1 MSGTSASPRRLS
13 FRLLALPVAVL
24 ASGALAGLAAGQ
36 APTAPSPAAQ
46 TPSGPLRLH
55 GLVEAVEFFGVVTP
69 SGNSGPLTIV
79 RLAPKGA
86 TLKKGDLVIEF
97 DRQVPLREAID
108 KQAEWKQFE
117 EDIRKKQAE
126 IALQDAVDATALKT
140 AENDLALAR
149 LETTKNEVLPRIE
162 AEKNT
167 LNLQA
172 AEAKL
177 PSLRKSISLRRDAA
191 AAELAILELKRDR
204 AARVR
209 DRAMATA
216 NALLVLAPIDGLV
229 VPRTVWKQGG
239 SGPGEPE
246 EGDEV
251 WSGIAVVDI
260 VSPRAMRVRVKV
272 NQVDVHRLTVGM
284 PARITLDAY
293 PERSYPG
300 RLMQVAPIAS
310 RGAFSPKIRTFTA
323 IFEIDEQH
331 GNIAP
336 DLSAAVDVLPKEGD
350 RAAR

>member
-1 MSGTSASPRRLS
+1 MPGSSSLLRR
-13 FRLLALPVAVL
+13 FRSRVLPIPVA
-24 ASGALAGLAAGQ
+24 GLLLVTAVAAQ
-36 APTAPSPAAQ
+36 SPAPPPA
-46 TPSGPLRLH
+46 GLRLH
-55 GLVEAVEFFGVVTP
+55 GLVEAVEFFSVVAP
-69 SGNSGPLTIV
+69 SGINGQLTIV
-79 RLAPKGA
+79 RLAPKGT

-108 KQAEWKQFE
+108 KQAEWKQLE

-126 IALQDAVDATALKT
+126 NKLQDAVDDTALKT

-149 LETTKNEVLPRIE
+149 LETTKNDVLPRID

-177 PSLRKSISLRRDAA
+177 PSLRKSIALKRDAA

-209 DRAMATA
+209 DRAVATA
-216 NALLVLAPIDGLV
+216 EALLVLSPIDGLV
-229 VPRTVWKQGG
+229 VPRMVWKPG
-239 SGPGEPE
+239 SPGEPE
-246 EGDEV
+246 EGDEI
-251 WSGIAVVDI
+251 WPGIAVLDI

-272 NQVDVHRLTVGM
+272 NQVDVHRLVVGA

-293 PERSYPG
+293 PSRSYPG
-300 RLMQVAPIAS
+300 RLRQVSPIAT
-310 RGAFSPKIRTFTA
+310 RGAFSPKVRTFTA
-323 IFEIDEQH
+323 IFDIDSQH
-331 GNIAP
+331 VEIAP
-336 DLSAAVDVLPKEGD
+336 DLSAAVDVLPEEGA

>member
-1 MSGTSASPRRLS
+1 MAVWNTTVLR
-13 FRLLALPVAVL
+13 VAIAV
-24 ASGALAGLAAGQ
+24 ACAAALAVAEGPGASAQSPAPPG
-36 APTAPSPAAQ
+36 PTAPDAA
-46 TPSGPLRLH
+46 PGSLRLH
-55 GLVEAVEFFGVVTP
+55 GLVEAVEFFSVVTP
-69 SGNSGPLTIV
+69 TGSGGLLTVVGI
-79 RLAPKGA
+79 APKGA
-86 TLKKGDLVIEF
+86 TVAKGDVVLEF
-97 DRQVPLREAID
+97 DRQAPLREAVD
-108 KQAEWKQFE
+108 KQAEWKQLE

-126 IALQDAVDATALKT
+126 IRLQDAVDDTALKT

-149 LETTKNEVLPRIE
+149 LETTKNDFLSRVD

-177 PSLRKSISLRRDAA
+177 PSLRKSVALKREAA

-216 NALLVLAPIDGLV
+216 EALLIRSPIDGLV
-229 VPRTVWKQGG
+229 VPRTIWKQSS

-251 WSGIAVVDI
+251 WPGIAILDV

-272 NQVDVHRLTVGM
+272 NQVDVHRLAVGM

-300 RLMQVAPIAS
+300 RLRQVSPIAA
-310 RGAFSPKIRTFTA
+310 RGTYSPKVRTFTA
-323 IFEIDEQH
+323 LFDIDAQH
-331 GNIAP
+331 GDLAP
-336 DLSAAVDVLPKEGD
+336 DLSAAVDLLAAEGT

>member
-1 MSGTSASPRRLS
+1 MPGSPSSLRGRSRRV
-13 FRLLALPVAVL
+13 LPA
-24 ASGALAGLAAGQ
+24 ALAVFGLGT
-36 APTAPSPAAQ
+36 PVAAQ
-46 TPSGPLRLH
+46 TTPAAPLRLH
-55 GLVEAVEFFGVVTP
+55 GLVEAVEFFGVVAPPGRT
-69 SGNSGPLTIV
+69 GQLTIV
-79 RLAPKGA
+79 RIAPKGA
-86 TLKKGDLVIEF
+86 MVKKGDLVIEF

-126 IALQDAVDATALKT
+126 IKLQDAVDDTALKT

-149 LETTKNEVLPRIE
+149 LETSKNDVLPRID

-177 PSLRKSISLRRDAA
+177 PSLRTSIALRRQAA

-216 NALLVLAPIDGLV
+216 EALLVVAPIDGLV
-229 VPRTVWKQGG
+229 VPRTIWKQGG
-239 SGPGEPE
+239 GGPGEPE

-251 WSGIAVVDI
+251 WPGIAVLDV
-260 VSPRAMRVRVKV
+260 VSPHAMRVRVKV
-272 NQVDVHRLTVGM
+272 NQVDVHRLVVGT

-293 PERSYPG
+293 PDRSYPG
-300 RLMQVAPIAS
+300 RLRQVSPIAA
-310 RGAFSPKIRTFTA
+310 RGAFSPKVRTFTA
-323 IFEIDEQH
+323 LFDVEAQQGE
-331 GNIAP
+331 IAP
-336 DLSAAVDVLPKEGD
+336 DLSAAVDLLPQEGA
-350 RAAR
+350 RASR

>member
-1 MSGTSASPRRLS
+1 MADLSSFLGRIARL
-13 FRLLALPVAVL
+13 AACIVVTAVAV
-24 ASGALAGLAAGQ
+24 GGGRVAAQ
-36 APTAPSPAAQ
+36 KPSPAA
-46 TPSGPLRLH
+46 PAPAAGLRLH
-55 GLVEAVEFFGVVTP
+55 GLVEAVDFFGVVSPT
-69 SGNSGPLTIV
+69 GVNGQLTIV
-79 RLAPKGA
+79 RIAPKG
-86 TLKKGDLVIEF
+86 TTVEKGAVILEF

-108 KQAEWKQFE
+108 KQAEWKQLE

-126 IALQDAVDATALKT
+126 MKLQDAVDETSIKS

-177 PSLRKSISLRRDAA
+177 PSLKTSIALKRKAA
-191 AAELAILELKRDR
+191 DAELEILVVRRDR

-216 NALLVLAPIDGLV
+216 DAMLVRAPIGGLI
-229 VPRTVWKQGG
+229 VPRTIWKRSI
-239 SGPGEPE
+239 SGPGEAE

-251 WSGIAVVDI
+251 WAGLAILDVV
-260 VSPRAMRVRVKV
+260 STRAMRVRVKV
-272 NQVDVHRLTVGM
+272 NQVDVHRMQVGS

-293 PERSYPG
+293 PDRSYPG
-300 RLMQVAPIAS
+300 RLAQISPIAQ
-310 RGAFSPKIRTFTA
+310 RGTYSAKVRAFTA
-323 IFEIDEQH
+323 IFEVDAPE
-331 GNIAP
+331 GAIAP
-336 DLSAAVDVLPKEGD
+336 DLSAAVDVLPMEGT

>member
-1 MSGTSASPRRLS
+1 MSAEPTHRHHPSVTSLVAV
-13 FRLLALPVAVL
+13 AGAVL
-24 ASGALAGLAAGQ
+24 ATLAVSAQSPPPAQAG
-36 APTAPSPAAQ
+36 
-46 TPSGPLRLH
+46 LRLH
-55 GLVEAVEFFGVVTP
+55 GLVEAVEFFGIVAP
-69 SGNSGPLTIV
+69 SGNTGQLTIV
-79 RLAPKGA
+79 RIAPKG
-86 TLKKGDLVIEF
+86 TLVKKGDVVIEY
-97 DRQVPLREAID
+97 DRQQPLREAID
-108 KQAEWKQFE
+108 KQAEWKQLE

-126 IALQDAVDATALKT
+126 MKLQEAVDDTALKT
-140 AENDLALAR
+140 AENDVALAR
-149 LETTKNEVLPRIE
+149 LEVTKNDVLGRIE

-177 PSLRKSISLRRDAA
+177 PSLRMSVELKRKAA
-191 AAELAILELKRDR
+191 AAELEILTVKRDR

-216 NALLVLAPIDGLV
+216 EALLVRTPIDGLI
-229 VPRTVWKQGG
+229 VPRTIWKPGG

-251 WSGIAVVDI
+251 WPGIAVVDV

-272 NQVDVHRLTVGM
+272 NQVDLHRLAVGM

-300 RLMQVAPIAS
+300 RLSQVSPIAA
-310 RGAFSPKIRTFTA
+310 RGTYSAKVRTFTA
-323 IFEIDEQH
+323 IFDIDAQSGEL
-331 GNIAP
+331 AP
-336 DLSAAVDVLPKEGD
+336 DLSAAVDLLPPEAT